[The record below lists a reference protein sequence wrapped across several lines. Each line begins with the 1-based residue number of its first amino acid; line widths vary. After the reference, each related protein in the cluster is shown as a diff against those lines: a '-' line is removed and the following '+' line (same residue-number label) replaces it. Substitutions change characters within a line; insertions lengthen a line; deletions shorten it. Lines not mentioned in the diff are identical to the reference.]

1 MAAAAAADCRLRNNP
16 KLSRRRQRRYMT
28 TALAKF
34 RRNSLPR
41 RQCDSVGAQICLA
54 GLRPAAYLFTAGNF
68 SKEKKKE
75 KERKKERE
83 KEKKVE
89 KGMNK

>member
-16 KLSRRRQRRYMT
+16 RHQQRYMT

-41 RQCDSVGAQICLA
+41 RQCDWVGAQICLA
-54 GLRPAAYLFTAGNF
+54 GLRPGAYLFTAGNF
-68 SKEKKKE
+68 SKERK
-75 KERKKERE
+75 KERKKERERE

-89 KGMNK
+89 KGMNN